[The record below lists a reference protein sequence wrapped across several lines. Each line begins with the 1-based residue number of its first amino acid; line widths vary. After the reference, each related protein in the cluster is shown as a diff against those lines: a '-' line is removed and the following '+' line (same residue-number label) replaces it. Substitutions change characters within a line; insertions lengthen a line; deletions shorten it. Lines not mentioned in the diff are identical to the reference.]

1 MRCMVRLRM
10 DKERWDHIFSNPL
23 VVWKHDTTPHHSFI
37 MWIGWADR
45 KVSELPNHILS
56 ITISFLSQFQYYT
69 QFPMHWATTLSRTC
83 YLRSFHYKIR
93 LIAFSAYMPFE
104 YGRKNQ
110 KETYWIIIFKNNF
123 SLFKTKKENM
133 SNNWVKHFLF
143 SILKNNK

>member
-1 MRCMVRLRM
+1 MHGAAENGQRAVGSHLQQPTSRLETR
-10 DKERWDHIFSNPL
+10 HHPTPL
-23 VVWKHDTTPHHSFI
+23 VHHVNRTSRQKSI
-37 MWIGWADR
+37 RAS
-45 KVSELPNHILS
+45 KPHILS
-56 ITISFLSQFQYYT
+56 ITFSFLSQLQYYT

-123 SLFKTKKENM
+123 LLFKIKKG
-133 SNNWVKHFLF
+133 KHV
-143 SILKNNK
+143 